1 MSMLA
6 HSPAKRPRMSALI
19 GRLRAA
25 FTSFQNA
32 RELRGLDRAE
42 FEQIARDLNLSTT
55 ELYML
60 STGDSSADELLE
72 KRLEEFGLSPERV
85 RRRYPQVLQDL
96 ERVCGSCHSR
106 TRCASEFEQRT
117 PSSGRSSYC
126 PNSQTLQA
134 LEQERLRIER
144 RSLLPIGPSCC

>member
-1 MSMLA
+1 MLA
-6 HSPAKRPRMSALI
+6 HGPARRPRISALL
-19 GRLRAA
+19 GLVRAV
-25 FTSFQNA
+25 FTSFLNA

-42 FEQIARDLNLSTT
+42 FEQIACDLNLSPT

-60 STGDSSADELLE
+60 STGENCSDDLLE

-85 RRRYPQVLQDL
+85 RRRHPQVFQDL

-106 TRCASEFEQRT
+106 KRCASEFEQRT

-144 RSLLPIGPSCC
+144 RSSLPIGPSCC